1 MGSGAPGIQGI
12 IEFGQFAV
20 VPHRRE
26 VSAAGRVIQIG
37 GRAFDTLM
45 ALLEARGGVVGKDT
59 LMNRVWPGSIVE
71 DNSLQQQI
79 ATLRKAFG
87 DDRDLIRTVAGR
99 GYQFVGEVRVQSAAS
114 GGNVVSP
121 EGPAIAASK
130 QSSTNLRQPISEL
143 IGRESEQ
150 SDLLEL
156 LKTHRLVTLTG
167 TGGIGKTRLGNSVAH
182 RLLADFADGIWMVEL
197 APLCD
202 PDMVPVSVALALG
215 LKSAAAMASPERVA
229 TAIGSRRLLIVL
241 DNCEHVADAA
251 AAMVETLLG
260 SCPHMCLIA
269 TSREMLRTD
278 GECVYAVRP
287 LAVPGAD
294 VTDTSEL
301 LRHEAV
307 RLFIARAR
315 ALDSRYSPNPHIVA
329 TIAAICRRLDGIP
342 LAIELAAARAAAL
355 GVEAVAARLNHQFGL
370 LVGGRRNALP
380 RHQTLRATLDWSY
393 DLLSAPEAAVLR
405 RLAVFTGSF
414 TLEAASVVAASDE
427 IVTAAVVDAVA
438 DLVTKSLVVADT
450 QDSQLRYR
458 LLETTRAY
466 ALEKLDASGQFD
478 SVARRHAEHYRML
491 CATDYGARVWDASPT
506 RDRLEALR
514 REVDNLRAAL
524 DWAFAPDGDA
534 SIGVDITIAL
544 FPQCLYVLSVD
555 ECGRRVEQALSSL
568 AAGHSPRVEMRLL
581 AAFGMALIS
590 SYCLGRK
597 RADGAALDMTAI
609 WTRIFELAESLD
621 DTEFRLRALW
631 GLWAC
636 HCMRSEFSAAL
647 VIARR
652 LGCIAAD
659 GSGDRL
665 VGTTL
670 HYLGDQALARRHL
683 EGIPDTDLHARVTLA
698 KILWLQG
705 APEQALR
712 HAQEIADHVTAA
724 AATSRLCHVLAEAAC
739 PIALMTGDLAALERA
754 VTQMLDLSAQN
765 SVTHWNLVARGYDAV
780 LRMKRGDVVGGLA
793 LLRAA
798 IAEDGVNVFIRRS
811 GIFFAELARGLGEV
825 GQIADALTAVDG
837 ALDAAEH
844 SEERWCVPE
853 LLCVKGQLF
862 LMSGAPRNE
871 GAAEDQFVQA
881 LDMARR
887 QDALS
892 WELRAA
898 TSLARLWQRQNRT
911 TEAHD
916 LLAPVFERFTE
927 GFGTLD
933 LRAAQ
938 LFLDATGSSHRRA
951 ERSDDV
957 GNHREP
963 AAERRLPGTADLV
976 GLTSEVAC

>member
-1 MGSGAPGIQGI
+1 MDSPAPAI

-26 VSAAGRVIQIG
+26 VLAGGRVVQLG
-37 GRAFDTLM
+37 GRAFDMLM
-45 ALLEARGGVVGKDT
+45 VLLQARGEVVSKDT
-59 LMNRVWPGSIVE
+59 LMNRVWPGAIVE
-71 DNSLQQQI
+71 ENSLQQQI

-114 GGNVVSP
+114 GGDVVSP

-130 QSSTNLRQPISEL
+130 QSSTNLRKPISEL

-156 LKTHRLVTLTG
+156 LKTYRLVTLTG

-182 RLLADFADGIWMVEL
+182 RLLADFADGVWMVEL
-197 APLCD
+197 APLCA
-202 PDMVPVSVALALG
+202 PDMVPVTVALALG
-215 LKSAAAMASPERVA
+215 LKSAAAMGLPERVA
-229 TAIGSRRLLIVL
+229 TAIGSQCLLIVL

-251 AAMVETLLG
+251 AGMVEALLG
-260 SCPHMCLIA
+260 SCPHVRVIA
-269 TSREMLRTD
+269 TSREALRTD
-278 GECVYAVRP
+278 GECVYAIRP

-294 VTDTSEL
+294 VKDTSEL

-307 RLFIARAR
+307 QLFIARAR
-315 ALDSRYSPNPHIVA
+315 ALDSHYSPNPNVVA

-355 GVEAVAARLNHQFGL
+355 GVEAVAARLDHQFGL

-405 RLAVFTGSF
+405 RLAVFAGGF
-414 TLEAASVVAASDE
+414 TLEAASAVAASDE
-427 IVTAAVVDAVA
+427 IVAAAVVDAVA
-438 DLVTKSLVVADT
+438 DFVGKSLVVADT

-466 ALEKLDASGQFD
+466 ALEKLAANGQFD
-478 SVARRHAEHYRML
+478 CVARRHAEHYRKF
-491 CATDYGARVWDASPT
+491 CATDNGARAWDASPT

-514 REVDNLRAAL
+514 REVDNVRAAL

-581 AAFGMALIS
+581 AAFGMALMS
-590 SYCLGRK
+590 SYGLGQK
-597 RADGAALDMTAI
+597 RAEGPTRDIAAI

-621 DTEFRLRALW
+621 DTEYRLRALW
-631 GLWAC
+631 GLWAG
-636 HCMRSEFSAAL
+636 HCMRSELNAAL
-647 VIARR
+647 VIARK
-652 LGCIAAD
+652 LGSFTAD
-659 GSGDRL
+659 GSGNRL

-683 EGIPDTDLHARVTLA
+683 ERIPDTDLHARVSLA

-712 HAQEIADHVTAA
+712 HVQEIADHVTAA
-724 AATSRLCHVLAEAAC
+724 AATIRLCHVLAEAAC

-754 VTQMLDLSAQN
+754 VARMLDLSAQN
-765 SVTHWNLVARGYDAV
+765 SVMHWNLVARGYNAV
-780 LRMKRGDVVGGLA
+780 LRMKRGDVVEGLA

-811 GIFFAELARGLGEV
+811 GILFAEMARGLGEV
-825 GQIADALTAVDG
+825 GQIPDAIAAIDE
-837 ALDAAEH
+837 ALDAAER

-853 LLCVKGQLF
+853 LLGVKGQLF
-862 LMSGAPRNE
+862 LVSGGLRDV

-881 LDMARR
+881 LDVARQ

-898 TSLARLWQRQNRT
+898 TSLARLWQQQNRT
-911 TEAHD
+911 TAAHD

-927 GFGTLD
+927 GFGTVD

-938 LFLDATGSSHRRA
+938 LLLDATRSSHRRM
-951 ERSDDV
+951 ERSDDTAI
-957 GNHREP
+957 HREP
-963 AAERRLPGTADLV
+963 AAERRLPGTTDLL
-976 GLTSEVAC
+976 GPTSEVAC